1 MKIINLPSGLLQ
13 SSDYFVVD
21 NSTDGVRKI
30 PVSGL
35 KEGIGIPSIV
45 MGTLSAPGSSS
56 TDITIPNGTKALIG
70 VLGSPGFLGTVTA
83 SSLGVVD
90 LVTYGDVDSQLTLTT
105 SDNTLTVAN
114 ASAVDLTLAFID
126 FNGKTLS

>member
-56 TDITIPNGTKALIG
+56 TDITVPNGAKALIA

-83 SSLGVVD
+83 SSSGVVD

-105 SDNTLTVAN
+105 SENTLTIAN